1 MSSTQPAGR
10 RSKITPERMQEFYD
24 AVLDE
29 LREHG
34 YEALT
39 MEGVAARACC
49 GKSTLYR
56 QWKTK
61 PHLVAAALRAHR
73 QGTLAAVDTGS
84 LTGDLREA
92 ARIAAGTSGR
102 DTRLTQA
109 LGHAVLSDEKLQ
121 AALREA
127 LVEPELAAFAAM
139 VARAVERGE
148 IVPDHPA
155 LEFLPAQLMG
165 VLRIRPVLE
174 GRYADADYLV
184 RFVDAAVLPALGLPA
199 APAPRA
205 GSDRP
210 APQGASEPGA
220 APRRAPGGL

>member
-1 MSSTQPAGR
+1 MTSTQAAAAR
-10 RSKITPERMQEFYD
+10 RSKISPERAQELYA

-29 LREHG
+29 LRAHG

-56 QWKTK
+56 QWRTK
-61 PHLVAAALRAHR
+61 PQLVAAALRAHR
-73 QGTLAAVDTGS
+73 RGTLAAVDTGT
-84 LTGDLREA
+84 LAGDLREA

-109 LGHAVLSDEKLQ
+109 LGLAVLSDEELQ

-127 LVEPELAAFAAM
+127 LVEPELTAFGAM
-139 VARAVERGE
+139 VQRAVDRGE
-148 IVPDHPA
+148 IAAGHPA

-174 GRYADADYLV
+174 GRYADAAYLE
-184 RFVDAAVLPALGLPA
+184 RFVDAAVLPALGL
-199 APAPRA
+199 APAP
-205 GSDRP
+205 
-210 APQGASEPGA
+210 
-220 APRRAPGGL
+220 

>member
-1 MSSTQPAGR
+1 MTSTPTPAR
-10 RSKITPERMQEFYD
+10 RSKITPEREQEFFD
-24 AVLDE
+24 AVLE
-29 LREHG
+29 QLREHG

-39 MEGVAARACC
+39 MEGVAARASC

-61 PHLVAAALRAHR
+61 PRLVAAALRAGR
-73 QGTLAAVDTGS
+73 RGTLVTVDTGS
-84 LTGDLREA
+84 LAGDLREA

-109 LGHAVLSDEKLQ
+109 LGHAVLSDEELQ

-127 LVEPELAAFAAM
+127 LVEPELAAFAVM
-139 VARAVERGE
+139 VGRAVERGE
-148 IVPDHPA
+148 IAADHPA
-155 LEFLPAQLMG
+155 VEFLPAQLMG

-184 RFVDAAVLPALGLPA
+184 RFVDAVMLPSLGLAPSSPTRPPA
-199 APAPRA
+199 GQAP
-205 GSDRP
+205 
-210 APQGASEPGA
+210 
-220 APRRAPGGL
+220 

>member
-1 MSSTQPAGR
+1 MTSTPTPAR
-10 RSKITPERMQEFYD
+10 RSKITPEREQEFFD
-24 AVLDE
+24 AVLE
-29 LREHG
+29 QLREHG

-39 MEGVAARACC
+39 MEGVAARASC

-61 PHLVAAALRAHR
+61 PRLVAAALRAGR
-73 QGTLAAVDTGS
+73 RGTLVTVDTGS
-84 LTGDLREA
+84 LAGDLREA

-109 LGHAVLSDEKLQ
+109 LGHAVLSDEELQ

-127 LVEPELAAFAAM
+127 LVEPELAAFAVM
-139 VARAVERGE
+139 VRRAVERGE
-148 IVPDHPA
+148 IAADHPA
-155 LEFLPAQLMG
+155 VEFLPAQLMG

-184 RFVDAAVLPALGLPA
+184 RFVDAVMLPSLGLAPSSPTRPPA
-199 APAPRA
+199 GQAP
-205 GSDRP
+205 
-210 APQGASEPGA
+210 
-220 APRRAPGGL
+220 

>member
-1 MSSTQPAGR
+1 MTSTPPAAR
-10 RSKITPERMQEFYD
+10 RSKITPEREREFYE
-24 AVLDE
+24 AVLDQ

-39 MEGVAARACC
+39 MEGVAARASC

-61 PHLVAAALRAHR
+61 PRLVAAALRANR
-73 QGTLAAVDTGS
+73 QGTLVAVDTGT
-84 LTGDLREA
+84 LAGDLREA
-92 ARIAAGTSGR
+92 ARIAACTSGR

-109 LGHAVLSDEKLQ
+109 LGHAVLSDEELQ

-127 LVEPELAAFAAM
+127 LVEPELAAFDAM
-139 VARAVERGE
+139 AERAVARGE
-148 IVPDHPA
+148 IAADHPA
-155 LEFLPAQLMG
+155 VEFLPAQLMG

-184 RFVDAAVLPALGLPA
+184 RFVDAVMLPALGLT
-199 APAPRA
+199 
-205 GSDRP
+205 
-210 APQGASEPGA
+210 
-220 APRRAPGGL
+220 APGTP